1 MEIQLDKSCQAS
13 VIDESKS
20 PNIVGSFRIRNHHY
34 LVIHLEDIKE
44 KLEKFTS
51 VSLNYFS
58 FFDQGLEVGHFEA
71 HGQLFAIVEADN
83 KLSDTKSN
91 LAEILTD
98 RELQVVKLVAHGHPN
113 KQIASK
119 LKISEWTVSTH
130 IRRVFAKLG
139 VDSRAAMV
147 YQCAFL
153 L

>member
-1 MEIQLDKSCQAS
+1 MEKQLDKSCQAL
-13 VIDESKS
+13 VIDKSNS

-44 KLEKFTS
+44 KLEKFKNA
-51 VSLNYFS
+51 SLNYFP
-58 FFDQGLEVGHFEA
+58 FFDQGVEVGHFEA
-71 HGQLFAIVEADN
+71 HGQRFAIVQADDEQ
-83 KLSDTKSN
+83 SDTKSN
-91 LAEILTD
+91 IADILTE